1 MHSTFAKRAQGLHR
15 RALRPA
21 ADAARPA
28 MRAATSGFL
37 PIVQAKLRV
46 GTPNGNYEEEA
57 DRVADQVT
65 RSHEPSIRTR
75 PLAVAQ
81 DFPVPARQPAEPV
94 STPAAWPALPAEPAP
109 AAGGAPSVSLPQHIR
124 GWQSPWGTPDRIPPR
139 VDTPVEVGV
148 AGWSM
153 PMLPITLKIEGA
165 GGGDGTVTIDGGPTA
180 EISAS
185 TTVQLR
191 GQDQSEFG
199 FADELRLAAYL
210 GPVRLSASEPF
221 SVAAWPV
228 TIKFFFAEIISPEI
242 INKIPTWGAKY
253 AMDPISDSGV
263 LSDCNRTQ
271 ISENVLVDSATGVWD
286 GAGLQQSAFLKT
298 QPQFDS
304 HGIGKPTAADMIA
317 AIDKVG
323 VEKSSCVY
331 HQFYRFSCARSGIR
345 ADREAGPR
353 VPNSGFR
360 IKYAT
365 SKEGGTYYINIQK
378 EGFANNGVVAGEVA
392 DTKVK
397 KAEIKD

>member
-1 MHSTFAKRAQGLHR
+1 MHSTFAKRSHAFHR

-21 ADAARPA
+21 ADAARPTR
-28 MRAATSGFL
+28 RAATSGFL

-46 GTPNGNYEEEA
+46 GTPNDKYEQE
-57 DRVADQVT
+57 
-65 RSHEPSIRTR
+65 R

-81 DFPVPARQPAEPV
+81 NVPAPAWEPSAPV
-94 STPAAWPALPAEPAP
+94 STPPAWPALPAEPAP
-109 AAGGAPSVSLPQHIR
+109 AAGGVPAVSLPQHIR

-148 AGWSM
+148 AGWTT

-165 GGGDGTVTIDGGPTA
+165 GDGNGTVTIDGGLTG

-191 GQDQSEFG
+191 GQDQSDVG
-199 FADELRLAAYL
+199 FAEGLRLAAYQ
-210 GPVRLSASEPF
+210 GPLRLSASEPF

-228 TIKFFFAEIISPEI
+228 AIKFMFGEIMSPEI
-242 INKIPTWGAKY
+242 IEGIPTWGAKY
-253 AMDPISDSGV
+253 ILDPTPDSGA
-263 LSDCNRTQ
+263 LPDCNKTQ
-271 ISENVLVDSATGVWD
+271 ITENVLVHSATGIWD
-286 GAGLQQSAFLKT
+286 GAFHHQSGFIKT
-298 QPQFDS
+298 KIQSDS

-317 AIDKVG
+317 GIDKVG
-323 VEKSSCVY
+323 AEKSSAVY
-331 HQFYRFSCARSGIR
+331 HQFYRFSCARSGIP

-360 IKYAT
+360 ISHAT
-365 SKEGGTYYINIQK
+365 SKEGGTYYIHTQK
-378 EGFANNGVVAGEVA
+378 EGFANNDVAAGEVT
-392 DTKVK
+392 DTNVK